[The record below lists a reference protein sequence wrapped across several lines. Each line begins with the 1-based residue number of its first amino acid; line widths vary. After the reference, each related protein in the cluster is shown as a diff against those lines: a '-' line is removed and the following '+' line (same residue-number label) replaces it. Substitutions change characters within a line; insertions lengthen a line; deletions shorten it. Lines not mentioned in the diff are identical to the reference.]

1 MKLDKLFI
9 CFINQK
15 KLLKRYSIIKLNQC
29 KHQVDPIFMNAENIR
44 TSKPHVFIFYYYS
57 IIKLNQCKYKV
68 DPIFMDA
75 ENSRIS
81 KLHALILNHTDKVY
95 VQRREKNIAL
105 SSLSIYYTYKNIKGH
120 IQNQ

>member
-1 MKLDKLFI
+1 
-9 CFINQK
+9 
-15 KLLKRYSIIKLNQC
+15 
-29 KHQVDPIFMNAENIR
+29 MNAENIR

-68 DPIFMDA
+68 DPICMDA

-81 KLHALILNHTDKVY
+81 KLHALILNHNDKVY

-120 IQNQ
+120 IQKQ